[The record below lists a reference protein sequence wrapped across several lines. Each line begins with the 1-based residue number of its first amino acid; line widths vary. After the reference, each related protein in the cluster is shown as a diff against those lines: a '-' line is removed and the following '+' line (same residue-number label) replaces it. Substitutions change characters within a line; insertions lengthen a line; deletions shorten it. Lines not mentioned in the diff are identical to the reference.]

1 MQPRNWAFSF
11 VLSCL
16 LGISSWASAA
26 SVVASLKIS
35 PAGSFQAKTSSVKG
49 GVKQQ
54 GPKIVAAG
62 PITVDLASLTTGMKL
77 RDEHM
82 KDKYL
87 EVKKFPTATLTL
99 GEGMGGK
106 GRGKLKLRNIEK
118 DIEGTYKVQG
128 KNLEARFNIKLSDF
142 NITGIRYMGA
152 GVKDEAEIVAVVP
165 VQ

>member
-1 MQPRNWAFSF
+1 MRRRDWAFGF
-11 VLSCL
+11 VLSCSL
-16 LGISSWASAA
+16 SFSSASFAA

-54 GPKIVAAG
+54 GPKIVVAG

-87 EVKKFPTATLTL
+87 EVKKFPTAILTL
-99 GEGMGGK
+99 GEGVGGK
-106 GRGKLKLRNIEK
+106 GHGKLKLRNIEK
-118 DIEGTYKVQG
+118 EIQGTYKIQG

-165 VQ
+165 MQ